1 MIYILKI
8 IHYFYLMFLNIL
20 EKFLL
25 KSYHLG
31 STNSLPA
38 PGSEWKAAL
47 KRTEVTLELLTDIE
61 MLLMV

>member
-1 MIYILKI
+1 
-8 IHYFYLMFLNIL
+8 MFLNIL

-31 STNSLPA
+31 STNPLPA
-38 PGSEWKAAL
+38 PGSEWKTAL